1 MMTLNRYR
9 DADKFVYEWSLRVTA
24 VLSSDK
30 TFFSAGER
38 RKLMEFKAQIMNQQD
53 VERTLVRLAHQI
65 VEKNQGVSDLC
76 LIGIK
81 TRGIPLAQRLA
92 NLIETFEGVTVP
104 VGELD
109 ITLYRDDLSKINDD
123 PVINRTNVTF
133 SIVGKT
139 VVLVDDVIFTGRTAR
154 AALDALM
161 GLGRPA
167 RVQLCVLIDRGH
179 TELPIKANFVG
190 KNIPTSLKEVVAVN
204 LTETDGITKVVINEI

>member
-1 MMTLNRYR
+1 
-9 DADKFVYEWSLRVTA
+9 
-24 VLSSDK
+24 
-30 TFFSAGER
+30 
-38 RKLMEFKAQIMNQQD
+38 MEFKAQIMNQQD

-65 VEKNQGVSDLC
+65 VEKNHGVSDVC

-92 NLIETFEGVTVP
+92 SLIESFEGVSVP

-109 ITLYRDDLSKINDD
+109 ITLYRDDLSKIDED
-123 PVINRTNVTF
+123 PVLSRTNVPF
-133 SIVGKT
+133 PIVGKT

-161 GLGRPA
+161 EIGRPA

-204 LTETDGITKVVINEI
+204 LTETDGITKVIINEI